1 MGSFFAMINPKNN
14 SENLK
19 RNIHYKIITQPHRVV
34 YIQCQQKSV
43 KMSDKLHFLWQD
55 KKANKVVKT
64 HRTVFLL
71 GVSHIWYQNNILKT
85 FEKFWSHGS
94 NSYSRSQFTPLC
106 SFSMGPLL
114 KFSLEFQRTLMIRKQ
129 AWKIE
134 EISDENSDKWD
145 YVWGCFDPKLA
156 ASRIA

>member
-19 RNIHYKIITQPHRVV
+19 RNIHYKIITQPHPVV

-64 HRTVFLL
+64 HWTVFLF
-71 GVSHIWYQNNILKT
+71 GVSNIWYQNNILKT
-85 FEKFWSHGS
+85 FEKFMLHGS
-94 NSYSRSQFTPLC
+94 KNYCRKEDRASYGLSPSGKADILRP
-106 SFSMGPLL
+106 
-114 KFSLEFQRTLMIRKQ
+114 IREDGIRQ
-129 AWKIE
+129 SPTE
-134 EISDENSDKWD
+134 TMYEVSVQN
-145 YVWGCFDPKLA
+145 WGSSNHKGTW
-156 ASRIA
+156 